1 MEELKAPHDLVYQQG
16 TLTWEPVK
24 NAIGYIVYDG
34 EQIIG
39 TTTKTIFSVLKVN
52 YALKVSA
59 VNQYGSQGEKGIL

>member
-1 MEELKAPHDLVYQQG
+1 MIPGNDNWNPRTIMEELKAPHDLVYQQG

-39 TTTKTIFSVLKVN
+39 TTTKTIFL
-52 YALKVSA
+52 Y
-59 VNQYGSQGEKGIL
+59 